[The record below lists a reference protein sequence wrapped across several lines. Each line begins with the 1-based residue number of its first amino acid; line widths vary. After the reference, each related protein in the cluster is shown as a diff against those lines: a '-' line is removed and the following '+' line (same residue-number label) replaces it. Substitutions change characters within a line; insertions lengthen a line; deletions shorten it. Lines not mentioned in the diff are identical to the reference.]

1 MNPEET
7 PEELKAE
14 TPAAASAAEKGA
26 KTADPHAGRIDLYF
40 WLQTLVMALVTLILV
55 FTFVGRII
63 GVDGL
68 SMYPTLNH
76 RDMLLLQTIG
86 YTPKQGDVVVAT
98 KKDFREGK
106 PVVKRVIATG
116 GQTVDIDY
124 AANTV
129 SVDGAVL
136 DEPYLGEPMY
146 NPSQETVT
154 HAQVPV
160 GSVFV
165 MGDNRNNSTDSR
177 FPELGFI
184 DQREVLGRA
193 FFILLPPTHLGGL

>member
-1 MNPEET
+1 MT
-7 PEELKAE
+7 PEENPQELI
-14 TPAAASAAEKGA
+14 TPEQGAGAEKAPDPSGG
-26 KTADPHAGRIDLYF
+26 KADLFI
-40 WLQTLVMALVTLILV
+40 WLQALVVPLVVLILV
-55 FTFVGRII
+55 FTFVGRMI

-68 SMYPTLNH
+68 SMMPTLHH

-98 KKDFREGK
+98 KRDFREGK

-136 DEPYLGEPMY
+136 DEPYLGEPMV
-146 NPSQETVT
+146 NPQYETIT